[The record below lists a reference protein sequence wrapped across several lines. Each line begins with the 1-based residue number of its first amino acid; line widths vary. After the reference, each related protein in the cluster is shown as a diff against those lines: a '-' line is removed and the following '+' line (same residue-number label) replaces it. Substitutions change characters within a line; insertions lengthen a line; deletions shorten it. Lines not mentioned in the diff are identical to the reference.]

1 MQARA
6 RYHKGEHK
14 NSPWS
19 GPWVGVQARVMSQ
32 PSEDSSAAGTRDSD
46 TPDSSAPAAPA
57 APGIMGTSVS
67 PEGRVL
73 LLWQDPSDDSITGY
87 QVLLGPDAAALVVI
101 EVVACVQTPL
111 QMQRRE

>member
-1 MQARA
+1 MKKSATPTLQASGLFQRMFGVGA
-6 RYHKGEHK
+6 GAG
-14 NSPWS
+14 NSLP
-19 GPWVGVQARVMSQ
+19 VRKLM
-32 PSEDSSAAGTRDSD
+32 DSD
-46 TPDSSAPAAPA
+46 TPDSSAPA

-101 EVVACVQTPL
+101 EVVACLQTPPP
-111 QMQRRE
+111 MPRRE

>member
-1 MQARA
+1 
-6 RYHKGEHK
+6 
-14 NSPWS
+14 
-19 GPWVGVQARVMSQ
+19 MSQ

-46 TPDSSAPAAPA
+46 TPDSSAPAAPAAPA

-101 EVVACVQTPL
+101 EVVACLQTPL
-111 QMQRRE
+111 TMPRRA